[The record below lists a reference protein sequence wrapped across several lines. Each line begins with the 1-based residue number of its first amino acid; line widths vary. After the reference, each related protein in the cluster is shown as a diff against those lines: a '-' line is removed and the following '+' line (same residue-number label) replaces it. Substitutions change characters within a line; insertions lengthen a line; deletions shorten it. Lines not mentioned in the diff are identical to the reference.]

1 MKAELKNIDK
11 YEINRGS
18 VVKKRLTNV
27 PVPVSRG
34 NRRDDGTPSPNAE
47 GNYIRR
53 MKKRAKTIKE
63 KCRNCFSVGNAV
75 LVGLTFDKQKCA
87 DIDLK
92 DIKQT
97 HKEFNKFIKRVNR
110 RYEGFC
116 YVATFDKQGMGNW
129 HYHMM
134 CNFPVAGNYIEA
146 RIILE
151 NLWQNGRVYFSEVLS
166 ERHFNNCVR
175 YMNRNMFNHD
185 SDKRGIKGYLA
196 SRNAKGKI
204 VVSSGRVTDKQ
215 KFKKIDNDVK
225 QYTLEEIYS
234 TKKRVG
240 FIQEI
245 NGTKDVIVDF
255 DNQYTFVPAG
265 YQPLDMEITAFSSP
279 VRYDNL
285 FPRLETAKPKPISP
299 KKGTKKKAKKPAN
312 KHTKDNNQTPQNKG
326 TRSKKSRVS

>member
-1 MKAELKNIDK
+1 
-11 YEINRGS
+11 
-18 VVKKRLTNV
+18 
-27 PVPVSRG
+27 
-34 NRRDDGTPSPNAE
+34 
-47 GNYIRR
+47 
-53 MKKRAKTIKE
+53 
-63 KCRNCFSVGNAV
+63 
-75 LVGLTFDKQKCA
+75 
-87 DIDLK
+87 
-92 DIKQT
+92 
-97 HKEFNKFIKRVNR
+97 
-110 RYEGFC
+110 
-116 YVATFDKQGMGNW
+116 
-129 HYHMM
+129 
-134 CNFPVAGNYIEA
+134 
-146 RIILE
+146 
-151 NLWQNGRVYFSEVLS
+151 
-166 ERHFNNCVR
+166 
-175 YMNRNMFNHD
+175 MNRNMFNHD

-312 KHTKDNNQTPQNKG
+312 KHTKDNNQTPQK
-326 TRSKKSRVS
+326 